1 MAEDITKDVAGDA
14 IDTEKAAKQAQ
25 ELSKQL
31 WAIANDL
38 RGNMD
43 AAKFKNYI
51 LGTIFYRYLSER
63 TEEYAKDLLKNDGM
77 TYEEAF
83 AKDDY
88 REAVTH
94 WEIDKLG
101 FVIRPEDLFR
111 ELVRKVERP
120 DGIEDRFSVE
130 DYQRAITNVVT
141 SSVGH
146 PSEHHFAGIFDDMRL
161 GDSELGNTVAARTA
175 LIGKVLS
182 RVQAIDFD
190 LADSQFD
197 VLGTAY
203 MELIGLFA
211 SDADKKSGEFF
222 TPTGP
227 SKLATLGLDEAKTVG
242 DCTCGSGSMLLEVT
256 KHLGKKRVGHYYGQ
270 ENNAS
275 TANLARMNF
284 LMHGVD
290 YSRFDIHTGDT
301 ITDDGYGDVKMTVQV
316 CNPPYSLKHPMA
328 STLLNDPRYS
338 AVGKLPPKSAADYAF
353 VEHMIHHMDEKDGRV
368 AVLLPHGV
376 LFRGGAEADIRK
388 WIVRDLNRLDAV
400 ISLAPNLFHG
410 TSIPVCLL
418 LLKSDRGEHA
428 DDVLFIDASGEF
440 VAGKQKNIL
449 TDGNIR
455 KIVDAYVARKDVP
468 KFAHVASMEEI
479 AKNGYNLNM
488 PRYVSMYDADDV
500 LPSGQIFA
508 KLADIEKAK
517 SESIAR
523 LQEMTAEL
531 YSTDEDSNDE

>member
-1 MAEDITKDVAGDA
+1 MAGDSTKDRAGDA
-14 IDTEKAAKQAQ
+14 IDTEKAARQAQ

-51 LGTIFYRYLSER
+51 LGTIFYRHLSER
-63 TEEYAKDLLKNDGM
+63 TEEYARDLLANDGL

-94 WEIDKLG
+94 WEMEKLG
-101 FVIRPEDLFR
+101 YVIRPENLFR
-111 ELVRKVERP
+111 ELVRKVEKP

-130 DYQRAITNVVT
+130 DYQRAITSVVA
-141 SSVGH
+141 SSVGQ

-161 GDSELGNTVAARTA
+161 GDSELGGTVAARTA
-175 LIGKVLS
+175 LIGKVIS
-182 RVQAIDFD
+182 RVQAIDFS

-197 VLGTAY
+197 ILGTAY

-211 SDADKKSGEFF
+211 SDAGKKSGEFF

-227 SKLATLGLDEAKTVG
+227 SKLVATLATLGLDEARTVG

-256 KHLGKKRVGHYYGQ
+256 KHLGKRRVGHYYGQ

-284 LMHGVD
+284 LMHGID
-290 YSRFDIHTGDT
+290 YTDFDIHTGDT
-301 ITDDGYGDVKMTVQV
+301 ITDDGYGTTKMIVQV
-316 CNPPYSLKHPMA
+316 CNPPYSLKHQMA
-328 STLLNDPRYS
+328 AALLNDPRYS

-353 VEHMIHHMDEKDGRV
+353 VEHMIYHMDERDGRV

-388 WIVRDLNRLDAV
+388 WIVKDLNRLDAV

-418 LLKSDRGEHA
+418 LLKSDRGGHA
-428 DDVLFIDASGEF
+428 GDVLFIDASSEF
-440 VAGKQKNIL
+440 VAGKKKNAL
-449 TDGNIR
+449 TDENVR
-455 KIVDAYVARKDVP
+455 RIVDAYVRREDIP

-479 AKNGYNLNM
+479 ARNGYNLNM
-488 PRYVSMYDADDV
+488 PRYVDKFDDCTV
-500 LPSGQIFA
+500 LPYDKACQALIDAQNTA
-508 KLADIEKAK
+508 KVCDE
-517 SESIAR
+517 R
-523 LQEMTAEL
+523 LGTILGTLQ
-531 YSTDEDSNDE
+531 